1 MVTAAPLRRSV
12 AATLLALTLAA
23 GVSVTDAAPAQAASS
38 TKPCRASMSV
48 TQPRQYTTTTVKV
61 SNVAPRAKVTT
72 RARYKTTTN
81 TKNVTASTRGT
92 AAVPYAIA
100 RATPGVKVVVDVTAV
115 SGKTTWKCSTSFT
128 PRRK

>member
-1 MVTAAPLRRSV
+1 MVTAAPLRRSLATAFV
-12 AATLLALTLAA
+12 AL
-23 GVSVTDAAPAQAASS
+23 SVTAGLSLADAAPAEAAAA
-38 TKPCRASMSV
+38 KPCAASMSV
-48 TQPRQYTTTTVKV
+48 TQPKQNTTTTVNVSKV
-61 SNVAPRAKVTT
+61 GAKAKVTT
-72 RARYKTTTN
+72 RARYKTTT
-81 TKNVTASTRGT
+81 TVKNATASTRGT